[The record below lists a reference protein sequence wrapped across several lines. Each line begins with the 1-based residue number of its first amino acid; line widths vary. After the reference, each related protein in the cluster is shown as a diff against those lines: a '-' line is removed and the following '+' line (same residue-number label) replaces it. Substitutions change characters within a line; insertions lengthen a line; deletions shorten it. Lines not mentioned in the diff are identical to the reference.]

1 MQQPGLMNR
10 IILRM
15 KRSNSPAVRIL
26 KRIYAFIAWP
36 SVIRLPRFL
45 LAPLRFFYEL
55 HWMVISVFNSLIT
68 VFYRAPLFQARCA
81 TFGRNVHMGGKMP
94 FVTGHVEIHV
104 GDWVHFGGN
113 VQIMSGRVYDQ
124 PKLVIGDRA
133 GIGWNTMI
141 SVNREVVIEEDVWL
155 PYDCHIS
162 DTDAH
167 PREADLRLSM
177 QPPSPKDCR
186 PVRICK
192 KAWIGNGT
200 HIMKGVTIGEGA
212 IIGAKSVV
220 ITNIPAY
227 SLAMGNP
234 AEVIIRNFGLPSSAK
249 QAPPQKQP
257 EQPEQPAPPQPME
270 QPAS

>member
-36 SVIRLPRFL
+36 SVIQLPRL
-45 LAPLRFFYEL
+45 VLAPLRLLYEL
-55 HWMVISVFNSLIT
+55 HWMVISAFNSFIT
-68 VFYRAPLFQARCA
+68 FFYRAPLFQARCA
-81 TFGRNVHMGGKMP
+81 SFGRNVRMWGKMP

-104 GDWVHFGGN
+104 GDWVSFGGN
-113 VQIMSGRVYDQ
+113 VQVMSGRVYDQ
-124 PKLVIGDRA
+124 PKLIIGDRS
-133 GIGWNTMI
+133 GIGGNTMI
-141 SVNREVVIEEDVWL
+141 SVNREVIIEEDVWL

-167 PREADLRLSM
+167 PREADLRLAM
-177 QPPSPKDCR
+177 QPPNPKDCR

-234 AEVIIRNFGLPSSAK
+234 AEVIIRNFGLPSTAK
-249 QAPPQKQP
+249 QPPQKQRDVKTEP
-257 EQPEQPAPPQPME
+257 EPKEQPAG
-270 QPAS
+270 